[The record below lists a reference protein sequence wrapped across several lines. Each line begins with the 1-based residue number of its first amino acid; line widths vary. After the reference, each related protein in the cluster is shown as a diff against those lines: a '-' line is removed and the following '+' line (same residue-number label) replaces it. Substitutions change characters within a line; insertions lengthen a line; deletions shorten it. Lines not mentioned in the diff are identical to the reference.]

1 MNHDYVSSRIPTAGA
16 GYFMHTRGFVL
27 ATALATTLSVAC
39 GGDDGP
45 LRQPPEVTVA
55 QPVIR
60 PVQPFVDFTGTTRAV
75 ESVEIRA
82 RVGGLLQEQR
92 FTPSEL
98 VDEGKV
104 LFIIEQEQWE
114 AARDEAV
121 AMLKAA
127 VADSALKESN
137 LERVQIAIETDAVSR
152 QDLDR
157 AQASR
162 DAAVA
167 AVLGARARLSRAQL
181 DYDYTTVRTPI
192 TGQVG
197 RRLVDPG
204 NLVGYA
210 DQTLLTT
217 VNRLRPIH
225 VFFNAPEWV
234 VLGMLEAMEEARQT
248 EGEDDANVMDS
259 LEDSGEMDEAS
270 VRAQKQVVKV
280 LVGTSADED
289 RFPFEGY
296 IDFIGNTVDPSTGT
310 IELRAVFENADFQ
323 LFPGLFVR
331 VRVMAIEAQDAMLV
345 DERAIGTDLGGKY
358 VFLVGDNDIVERVY
372 VQVGQPQPDGT
383 VVIEDG
389 LEADET
395 FISNGL
401 LRARPGLPV
410 TPRTEEEMAQR
421 QAATESQL
429 QGGAEEDSGEEE

>member
-1 MNHDYVSSRIPTAGA
+1 MKQNERNLRMS
-16 GYFMHTRGFVL
+16 GYRV
-27 ATALATTLSVAC
+27 LSVTLTACVFMTAC
-39 GGDDGP
+39 GGDEGP
-45 LRQPPEVTVA
+45 VRQAPEVTVA

-60 PVQPFVDFTGTTRAV
+60 PVQPYVDFTGTTRST

-82 RVGGLLQEQR
+82 RVGG
-92 FTPSEL
+92 EL
-98 VDEGKV
+98 ERQLFSSSDVVNAGDV
-104 LFIIEQEQWE
+104 LFIIEPEQYQ

-121 AMLKAA
+121 ALMRSA

-137 LERVQIAIETDAVSR
+137 LERIQIAIETDAVSR

-157 AQASR
+157 AQAER

-167 AVLGARARLSRAQL
+167 GVLGARARLSRAQL
-181 DYDYTTVRTPI
+181 DYDYTSVRSPI

-204 NLVGYA
+204 NLVGYS

-217 VNRLRPIH
+217 VNRMEPIH

-234 VLGMLEAMEEARQT
+234 VLRMLRALEEAEQGTNDTSIVDSLT
-248 EGEDDANVMDS
+248 EGD
-259 LEDSGEMDEAS
+259 GELDETA
-270 VRAQKQVVKV
+270 VEAQKAVVKV
-280 LVGTSADED
+280 MIGTAADED

-296 IDFIGNTVDPSTGT
+296 INFIGNTVDPSTGT
-310 IELRAVFENADFQ
+310 IELRALFGNEDNL

-331 VRVMAIEAQDAMLV
+331 VRVLALEAADALLV

-358 VFLVGDNDIVERVY
+358 MFLVGEGDIVERRY
-372 VQVGQPQPDGT
+372 VTVGQPQPDGT
-383 VVIEDG
+383 VVVEDG
-389 LEADET
+389 IDPGDT
-395 FISNGL
+395 YISNGL

-421 QAATESQL
+421 QAATESQS
-429 QGGAEEDSGEEE
+429 QGGAEEDPGEEE